1 MAVTAGG
8 TPYVEST
15 DLVANYPATSL
26 SLANKVDTKVDYAL
40 PVNAQTG
47 TTYTFVLADGLRL
60 TTASNAAS
68 STYTVPPQSSVVW
81 LANSVIRLVNYG
93 AGVVTVAGGSGVTVT
108 NAAKT
113 LAQFESVALIR
124 TGSDAWTL
132 VPFSGGVS
140 NADFSDAAT
149 GTYSSGGFNYKYISY
164 TGSGTL
170 TVTKAGFAD
179 LFCLAGGG
187 GGGADDSS
195 GGAGAGGYLEI
206 ANKYL
211 EVGTITVTVGAGGAR
226 ATSVNVRAANGN
238 VSSFVDVY
246 AIGGGASASE
256 SSNGRTSLNGGSGAG
271 GGQIDTVIT
280 SGTGVTGQGN
290 NGGTPG
296 PASGSHTGGGGG
308 GAGGVGGNGVSATAG
323 NGGVGL
329 SNSYTGAAVGRGGG
343 GGGGAR
349 SGGTAGTATDGG
361 GAGGTTGAGTAG
373 TANTGG
379 GGGGTGVGASGG
391 GAGGSG
397 LVIVRVKV

>member
-68 STYTVPPQSSVVW
+68 STYTIPPQSSVVW
-81 LANSVIRLVNYG
+81 LDNSVIRLVNYG

-108 NAAKT
+108 NAATT

-149 GTYSSGGFNYKYISY
+149 GTYTDGGFNYKYISY

-179 LFCLAGGG
+179 VFCLAGGG
-187 GGGADDSS
+187 GGGADDASA
-195 GGAGAGGYLEI
+195 GAGGGGYLEI
-206 ANKYL
+206 SEKYL
-211 EVGTITVTVGAGGAR
+211 AVGTMTITVGAGGTRAANVNAR
-226 ATSVNVRAANGN
+226 ATIGN
-238 VSSFVDVY
+238 FSRFNDVY
-246 AIGGGASASE
+246 AIGGGPSASE
-256 SSNGRTSLNGGSGAG
+256 SGRTDLNGGSGAG
-271 GGQIDTVIT
+271 GGQVDGV
-280 SGTGVTGQGN
+280 SAFGTGVTGQGS

-323 NGGVGL
+323 AGGVGL
-329 SNSYTGAAVGRGGG
+329 SNSYTGAAVARGGG

-379 GGGGTGVGASGG
+379 GGGGTGVGGSGG
-391 GAGGSG
+391 GNGGSG